1 MHIVSMVHLYIYW
14 IMVREIWRFILP
26 RKNHVSRGHRPN
38 NIWIFCGN
46 ISSYFPEHSAM
57 FFLLFQTTKN
67 ASSSNIFFSSFKKHK
82 HRECFIFYVIFLHFF
97 SFVNTNYRQLNCF
110 PYLNKTLIIIF
121 FFRFNHICLHCRL
134 ISIFPLHW
142 NEKSQ
147 ST

>member
-1 MHIVSMVHLYIYW
+1 M
-14 IMVREIWRFILP
+14 
-26 RKNHVSRGHRPN
+26 
-38 NIWIFCGN
+38 
-46 ISSYFPEHSAM
+46 FPEGIARITFDFSVEINLHI
-57 FFLLFQTTKN
+57 FP
-67 ASSSNIFFSSFKKHK
+67 NILQCFSYYSEQHKMRRVLIFFFSSFKKQK

-147 ST
+147 SFLRG